1 MYKQDELSA
10 LRQQVARKAQLE
22 IRVEQLRA
30 QRREL
35 ARKAEDLKA
44 AQQEEQADVDRL
56 EGRSL
61 AAFFY
66 AFTGKMEEKLDEE
79 RREAYA
85 ARVKY
90 DAAARELSAVEGDLA
105 RDEAELRR
113 MSGCEAAYRQALEGK
128 AAALRA
134 AGDPAAGEITHLEE
148 EMAAAEREHKELQEA
163 IEAGYSAQDWA
174 DRILEQ
180 LNSAENWAIWD
191 MMGGDLIADLAKHD
205 RLDQA
210 QEMVEQLQVELRRF
224 KTELTDVSIDAE
236 MQVKLDG
243 FLRFADYFFDGL
255 FADWAVMD
263 HIENSQKQ
271 VSQTRQQVEEV
282 LASLE
287 SRRDAVERHYNALAQ
302 KREEQI
308 FAAEP
313 AKD

>member
-1 MYKQDELSA
+1 MYQQDELSA
-10 LRQQVARKAQLE
+10 LRQQLARKAQLE
-22 IRVEQLRA
+22 TRVEQLRA

-35 ARKAEDLKA
+35 ARKADKLKA
-44 AQQEEQADVDRL
+44 AHQEEQADVDRL

-90 DAAARELSAVEGDLA
+90 DAAARELAAVETDLA
-105 RDEAELRR
+105 RDETELGQLT
-113 MSGCEAAYRQALEGK
+113 GCEAAYRQALEAK

-134 AGDPAAGEITHLEE
+134 AGDPAAGQIARLED
-148 EMAAAEREHKELQEA
+148 EMAAAEREHKELEEA
-163 IEAGYSAQDWA
+163 IAAGRSARDWA

-180 LNSAENWAIWD
+180 LDSAENWAVWD

-224 KTELTDVSIDAE
+224 KTELTDVSIDAD
-236 MQVKLDG
+236 MQVKMDG

-271 VSQTRQQVEEV
+271 VAQTRRQVEEV
-282 LASLE
+282 LSGLE
-287 SRRDAVERHYNALAQ
+287 NRLAAVEQDYAALAQ
-302 KREEQI
+302 KREERI

-313 AKD
+313 AKG

>member
-1 MYKQDELSA
+1 MYQQDELSA
-10 LRQQVARKAQLE
+10 LRQQLARKAQLE
-22 IRVEQLRA
+22 TRVEQLRA

-35 ARKAEDLKA
+35 ARKADKLKA

-90 DAAARELSAVEGDLA
+90 DAAARELAAVEGDLA
-105 RDEAELRR
+105 RDEAELGQLT
-113 MSGCEAAYRQALEGK
+113 GCEAAYRQALEAK

-134 AGDPAAGEITHLEE
+134 AGDPAVGQIARLEK
-148 EMAAAEREHKELQEA
+148 EMAAAEREHKELEEA
-163 IEAGYSAQDWA
+163 IAAGRSARDWA

-180 LNSAENWAIWD
+180 LDSAENWAVWD
-191 MMGGDLIADLAKHD
+191 MMGGNLLVDMAKHD

-224 KTELTDVSIDAE
+224 KTELSDVSIDAD
-236 MQVKLDG
+236 MQVKMDG

-271 VSQTRQQVEEV
+271 VAQTRRQVEEV
-282 LASLE
+282 LSGLE
-287 SRRDAVERHYNALAQ
+287 NRLTAVERDYAALAQ

-308 FAAEP
+308 LAAEP